1 LRPRRRNTC
10 SSWSRRSCT
19 GNRWVNSWSTYIEA
33 QKEEHL
39 QQLEQGKLH
48 REQVGQLMEY
58 IEAQKEEHLQQLEEE
73 KLLRFETAFT

>member
-1 LRPRRRNTC
+1 M
-10 SSWSRRSCT
+10 
-19 GNRWVNSWSTYIEA
+19 
-33 QKEEHL
+33 